1 MNFGVT
7 HTHRH
12 PNSLLSTHSRPH
24 PLVPTQELRELIW
37 LLLRC
42 KASSASP
49 PCKARVVLL
58 SHTANKAQ
66 QAKSAKNAK
75 SAKHA
80 KTAKTAKSA
89 PQPTEERWV
98 SLAGA
103 QVVVGVPR
111 QVVGLT
117 SSLTNCRSLTVK
129 LTILGS

>member
-1 MNFGVT
+1 MI
-7 HTHRH
+7 
-12 PNSLLSTHSRPH
+12 S
-24 PLVPTQELRELIW
+24 Q
-37 LLLRC
+37 LLRC
-42 KASSASP
+42 KASSASQ
-49 PCKARVVLL
+49 PCKPRVVLL
-58 SHTANKAQ
+58 THTANKAQ
-66 QAKSAKNAK
+66 HAKSAK
-75 SAKHA
+75 SAK
-80 KTAKTAKSA
+80 KAKTAKSA

>member
-1 MNFGVT
+1 MI
-7 HTHRH
+7 
-12 PNSLLSTHSRPH
+12 S
-24 PLVPTQELRELIW
+24 Q
-37 LLLRC
+37 LLRC
-42 KASSASP
+42 KASSASQ
-49 PCKARVVLL
+49 PCKPRVVLL
-58 SHTANKAQ
+58 THTANKAQ
-66 QAKSAKNAK
+66 HAKSAK
-75 SAKHA
+75 SAKKA
-80 KTAKTAKSA
+80 KKAKTAKSA